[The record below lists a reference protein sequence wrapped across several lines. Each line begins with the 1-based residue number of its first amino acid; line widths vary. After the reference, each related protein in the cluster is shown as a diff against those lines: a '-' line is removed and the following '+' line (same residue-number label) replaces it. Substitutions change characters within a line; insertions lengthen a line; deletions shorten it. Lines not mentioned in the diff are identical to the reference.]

1 MILLLTGC
9 IDPDG
14 MTYTALSSPEER
26 QRQYVE
32 AIRFYLARTHYPVV
46 FAENSGTDISH
57 LFSSEIKS
65 GRLEFL
71 TFHGNHAKD
80 RGKGYGECEILEH
93 ALQHSH
99 IIQHSPRQRIA
110 KITGRLKVRNINAV
124 SRWHTLL
131 TTRMTTLFSINSDMS
146 FPDSRLMIAPKE
158 FYQAFL
164 TAKDSID
171 DSRGYYF
178 EHALI
183 DTLIRERRFSWSP
196 FFIMPQIQGMSGSTG
211 QQYVE
216 GSPSLYFRLRY
227 ARYGLHQLLL
237 FCRKFRC

>member
-46 FAENSGTDISH
+46 FAENSGTDISY
-57 LFSSEIKS
+57 LFSPEIKS
-65 GRLEFL
+65 GRMECL
-71 TFHGNHAKD
+71 TFNGNRAKD
-80 RGKGYGECEILEH
+80 RGKGYGECEILAY
-93 ALQHSH
+93 ALRHSR
-99 IIQHSPRQRIA
+99 IIQDSSRQRIT
-110 KITGRLKVRNINAV
+110 KITGRLKVMNIASV
-124 SRWHTLL
+124 ARWHSLL
-131 TTRMTTLFSINSDMS
+131 TTRMTTLFAINSNMS
-146 FPDSRLMIAPKE
+146 FPDSRLIIASKE

-164 TAKDSID
+164 TAKDSIN
-171 DSRGYYF
+171 DSQGYYF

-211 QQYVE
+211 QQYTE
-216 GSPSLYFRLRY
+216 GAPSLRFRLRY
-227 ARYGLHQLLL
+227 ARYGLRQMWL
-237 FCRKFRC
+237 FYWKFRY